1 MGDVT
6 AIASYGDVTRAL
18 SVSDLRSH
26 VVLVHDVMRQVMVP
40 GQDYDTIPG
49 TAKPTLLQPGAQKLC
64 LAFGFAPSYQVIMRE
79 YGEHREYEVRCTLTH
94 RQSGVTVGEGVGTA
108 TTLESKYRYRWENT
122 NRLVPPDYW
131 DTRDPETLGGPSFTP
146 RKVKDRASGKSK
158 WYIFQ
163 RIAHSDPADYW
174 NTCLKMAKKRAYVD
188 ATITA
193 TGAGHILQQDADDPD
208 GIPPESGNDDA
219 PESDTP
225 PAAPRSKSGAK
236 EEPTADNAGEP
247 LTPGQVKVLRTK
259 MTNAGLSDTDFQTKF
274 GCEVSALP
282 RGKINAALEWTADP
296 TK

>member
-1 MGDVT
+1 MGEVT

-26 VVLVHDVMRQVMVP
+26 VDLVHDVMRQIMKA

-49 TAKPTLLQPGAQKLC
+49 TVKPTLLQPGAQKLC
-64 LAFGFAPSYQVIMRE
+64 LAFGFAPAYQVILRE
-79 YGEHREYEVRCTLTH
+79 YGEHREYEVRCTMTH

-122 NRLVPPDYW
+122 GKQVPKDYW
-131 DTRDPETLGGPSFTP
+131 NTRDPELLGGPSFAP
-146 RKVKDRASGKSK
+146 RKIKGT

-193 TGAGHILQQDADDPD
+193 TGAGHILQQDVDDPD
-208 GIPPESGNDDA
+208 GIPPESEPEDDTA
-219 PESDTP
+219 PATP
-225 PAAPRSKSGAK
+225 PRSKSGAK
-236 EEPTADNAGEP
+236 EEAPADHATANEP
-247 LTPGQVKVLRTK
+247 LTPGQVKILRAK
-259 MTNAGLSDTDFQTKF
+259 MSNGELTDADFQTKF
-274 GCEVSALP
+274 GCAPEALP
-282 RGKINAALEWTADP
+282 RGKINEALEWTADP